1 MRWLRRWWRQRDRF
15 DWCTSYL
22 IDRGLQ
28 RVAQLVIAGVIAA
41 FAVVTGVML
50 ASPGG
55 PQLPSSRVAAGAAAV
70 VGAALAALWLLTWPT
85 LNQSRCFVVISNAC
99 IATACLAQ
107 SNPIAGLTGCYTF
120 IVLGAYIA
128 LMHCA
133 KGTVANFVVS
143 IVVAAIL
150 VFRVYHD
157 NADLILAGCQLAILA
172 LFSIGAPVAL
182 NVILHILATDI
193 SRSDHDALTGLLNRR
208 GFYRHTSRL
217 IDKHARAGGGGYL
230 TIAMVDLDDFKHIN
244 DTYGHSTGDKALIE
258 VGRALREH
266 SEPAAVVA
274 RAGGE
279 EFLLATL
286 CCTAENSLPAATL
299 CRAIAQIDHDIT
311 ASIGS
316 VSAPIGR
323 LEDVPQDVTALID
336 ELIVHA
342 DTAMYAAKT
351 AGGNQYRHHRGPPFP

>member
-15 DWCTSYL
+15 DWCTGYL

-28 RVAQLVIAGVIAA
+28 RVAQLVIAGVVAA

-85 LNQSRCFVVISNAC
+85 LNQSRCFVVISTAC

-120 IVLGAYIA
+120 VVLGAYIA

-150 VFRVYHD
+150 VFRVYDD
-157 NADLILAGCQLAILA
+157 NADVVLAGCQLAILA
-172 LFSIGAPVAL
+172 LFSIGAPIAL
-182 NVILHILATDI
+182 NVMLHILATDI

-217 IDKHARAGGGGYL
+217 IDKHAREGGGGYL
-230 TIAMVDLDDFKHIN
+230 TIAMVDLDDFKHVN

-266 SEPAAVVA
+266 SDPTALVA

-279 EFLLATL
+279 EFLLAKL

-299 CRAIAQIDHDIT
+299 CGAIAQIDHDIT
-311 ASIGS
+311 ASIGTA
-316 VSAPIGR
+316 SAPIGR
-323 LEDVPQDVTALID
+323 LEDVPQDVTTLID
-336 ELIVHA
+336 ELIAHA

-351 AGGNQYRHHRGPPFP
+351 AGGNQHRHHRGPPFH